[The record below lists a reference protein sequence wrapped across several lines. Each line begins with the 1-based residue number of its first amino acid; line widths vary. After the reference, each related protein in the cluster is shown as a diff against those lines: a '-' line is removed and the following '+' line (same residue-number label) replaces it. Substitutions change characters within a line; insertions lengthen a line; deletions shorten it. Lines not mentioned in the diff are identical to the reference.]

1 MPNLPVLNNLEL
13 WLDASDTGSIVLDN
27 GLPSQI
33 SDKSSKTG
41 NWLVSRASIVPNSSN
56 GLQSIR
62 FAGTGDALVSSGDIT
77 SSSFAF
83 MHSGETHIFGVMKTP
98 VRSLSSSL
106 SSNYLLLNTYNE
118 QSSGPGYRLY
128 FGSSNRHRGTITSHI
143 TKSQEGSYVV
153 GLTALGKLEENY
165 WHIFHIVTKPTVSS
179 ANNRGTITIG
189 NSSYSNNNFTTS
201 ASSSISSQALLKI
214 STNDDGTNST
224 TGELGELLIYKGS
237 LTDVNIFDIKDFL
250 SDKWGI
256 GEQIIPLTPT
266 PTPTASSTPPPTPTV
281 TRTPT
286 PTPSSEGISYTANTN
301 NPLAISTL
309 HDFTVDKNNLKVFYT
324 LSDRFAG
331 GAFVEC
337 RSLIDNS
344 LISRGVVKNTNNF
357 TIGYVSY
364 KGCAYNSNSDRL
376 YVSAT
381 RVLSNI
387 GSLPSSII
395 SIMDASSLV
404 SLDQIVLGTT
414 VVGGLTKTYES
425 QSLLYSPK
433 YNKLY
438 SYEYVSNDKS
448 VQKLVSYDMGN
459 NNIST
464 TILSSLYEIYDIQL
478 DDSQDA
484 IFVSTKTGS
493 NTYSIYKI
501 NTDTNTVVNTW
512 QFYAKSMFFTSD
524 NKIMYTDGNTF
535 YVKDT
540 TTSNT
545 LFSYPLHIATTNR
558 FNKNGPY
565 SISYNSETKTAYVF
579 NYYANNKEPVFFAFD
594 ITSYGLIGKF
604 SFAVGPR
611 YNGVSKT
618 EYIQDIGK
626 NVCLLRSTSRAAS
639 GIGYLYVIS
648 PENLIKNSK
657 LDRSI
662 LTGKCTNTSTF
673 IGKADKADNYSFPWV
688 VSSGADIISMSYCNR
703 LEKYNPFIS
712 LGAASGSGYV
722 EQSFQT
728 IPNNIYGVDF
738 QLGNSPG
745 FSSTGE
751 RMAKAIVYDSS
762 GLEIFTQIF
771 NTRSVKASNT
781 YAGLGW
787 QTKSFKFTANSNSS
801 KIRFES
807 PDPLIS
813 QGGAAIDSVIITRA
827 TYSTS
832 PVPTPTPPAV
842 NPPDNLSFLQNS
854 LTFNIG
860 SSQYL
865 SSVAHS
871 QNTPSFYGAV
881 LGSSGKSFLIP
892 YNATNIGICNEQI
905 NTHLRTPPFNSY
917 QVGPAHGKVA
927 GAFFGGVAF
936 NDNVIMCP
944 HNSNK
949 IGLYNTTNNYY
960 SDGPSASGFAGAV
973 VSSNNKVI
981 FAPFSNP
988 NIGIYDPVTNAYTA
1002 GPSHNAGTSAVF
1014 SGAVALT
1021 NDKILL
1027 VPRNSNNIGLYDPSN
1042 NSYTTGPSHGRGSGA
1057 FIGGVLL
1064 PSANKVV
1071 LIPSNSTTIGLY
1083 DITTNTYADGPLHG
1097 NGANAFAGGVLLPNG
1112 QVLLIP
1118 YNSSYFGVF
1127 SILNNTS
1134 YYSNIINLKS
1144 SSNANS
1150 FAGGLLVSGSS
1161 VLLCPANSANI
1172 GYVSFTKADISNT
1185 VLRSRY
1191 INKF

>member
-1 MPNLPVLNNLEL
+1 MSNLPTLNNLEL
-13 WLDASDTGSIVLDN
+13 WLDASDTSSIVLDN
-27 GLPSQI
+27 GLPAQI
-33 SDKSSKTG
+33 TDKSGKNG

-98 VRSLSSSL
+98 VKSLLSSL
-106 SSNYLLLNTYNE
+106 SSNHLLLNTYSE

-143 TKSQEGSYVV
+143 TKGQEGSYVV
-153 GLTALGKLEENY
+153 GLTALGKLQENY
-165 WHIFHIVTKPTVSS
+165 WHIFHIVTKPTLSS
-179 ANNRGTITIG
+179 ATNRGTITIG
-189 NSSYSNNNFTTS
+189 NSSYSNNSSIIT
-201 ASSSISSQALLKI
+201 ASSSLSSQALLKI
-214 STNDDGTNST
+214 STNDDGTNNT

-250 SDKWGI
+250 SNKWGI
-256 GEQIIPLTPT
+256 GQQIIPLTPT
-266 PTPTASSTPPPTPTV
+266 PTPTASSTPPPTPTL

-286 PTPSSEGISYTANTN
+286 PTPSPEGISYTANTN
-301 NPLAISTL
+301 SPVSIPSLY
-309 HDFTVDKNNLKVFYT
+309 DFTVDKNNLKIFYT
-324 LSDRFAG
+324 LSNPFAG

-344 LISRGVVKNTNNF
+344 LISRGVVKNTNNSV
-357 TIGYVSY
+357 IGYSNY
-364 KGCAYNSNSDRL
+364 KGCAYNSNSDRV

-381 RVLSNI
+381 KVLSNI

-395 SIMDASSLV
+395 SIMDASSLTP
-404 SLDQIVLGTT
+404 LDQIVLGTT
-414 VVGGLTKTYES
+414 VIGGLTKNYES
-425 QSLLYSPK
+425 HRLLYSPK

-438 SYEYVSNDKS
+438 SYEYVSNDNN
-448 VQKLVSYDMGN
+448 VQKLVSYNIGN
-459 NNIST
+459 ANTST
-464 TILSSLYEIYDIQL
+464 TILSSLYDIYDIQL

-484 IFVSTKTGS
+484 IFVSAKTGP
-493 NTYSIYKI
+493 NTHSIYKI
-501 NTDTNTVVNTW
+501 STDTNTVINTW
-512 QFYAKSMFFTSD
+512 SFYAKSIFFTDD
-524 NKIMYTDGNTF
+524 NKIIYTDGDTF

-545 LFSYPLHIATTNR
+545 LFSYPLHTVTTNR

-565 SISYNSETKTAYVF
+565 SISYNSQTKTAYVF
-579 NYYANNKEPVFFAFD
+579 NYYANNSEPVFFAFN
-594 ITSYGLIGKF
+594 ITNYSLIGKF
-604 SFAVGPR
+604 SFGVGPR
-611 YNGVSKT
+611 YNGISRT
-618 EYIQDIGK
+618 EYLQDIGK
-626 NVCLLRSTSRAAS
+626 NVCLLQSTSTMTL
-639 GIGYLYVIS
+639 GYLYVIS
-648 PENLIKNSK
+648 PENLIKNSR
-657 LDRSI
+657 LDR
-662 LTGKCTNTSTF
+662 LTLSGKCTNSTTF
-673 IGKADKADNYSFPWV
+673 IGKADKTDNYSFPWV
-688 VSSGADIISMSYCNR
+688 VSSGADIISMSYCNKS
-703 LEKYNPFIS
+703 EKYNPFIS

-728 IPNNIYGVDF
+728 APNAVYSVDF

-745 FSSTGE
+745 FLSTGE
-751 RMAKAIVYDSS
+751 RIARVTVYGS
-762 GLEIFTQIF
+762 GNLEIFTQIL
-771 NTRSVKASNT
+771 NTPSVKTSNT
-781 YAGLGW
+781 YTGLGW
-787 QTKSFKFTANSNSS
+787 KTKSFKFTANSSS
-801 KIRFES
+801 TKIRFAS

-813 QGGAAIDSVIITRA
+813 QGGAAIDSVIITKG

-832 PVPTPTPPAV
+832 PAPTPTPSPA
-842 NPPDNLSFLQNS
+842 NPPDNLSYLQNS

-860 SSQYL
+860 SSKYL
-865 SSVAHS
+865 PSVVHS
-871 QNTPSFYGAV
+871 QNTPAFYGAV
-881 LGSSGKSFLIP
+881 LGPSGKSFLIP
-892 YNATNIGICNEQI
+892 YNASNIGIFNQQI
-905 NTHLRTPPFNSY
+905 DTNFRTPPFNSY
-917 QVGPAHGKVA
+917 EIGPAHGKGA

-936 NDNVIMCP
+936 NDNIIMCP
-944 HNSNK
+944 HNSTK
-949 IGLYNTTNNYY
+949 IGLYDTTNNYY
-960 SDGPSASGFAGAV
+960 SDGPAASGFAGAV

-988 NIGIYDPVTNAYTA
+988 NIGIYDPVTKAYTA
-1002 GPSHNAGTSAVF
+1002 GPAHNAGSSAVF

-1021 NDKILL
+1021 NDKILF

-1042 NSYTTGPSHGRGSGA
+1042 NSYTTGPAHNRGAGA

-1083 DITTNTYADGPLHG
+1083 DINANTYSDGPLHG
-1097 NGANAFAGGVLLPNG
+1097 NGTNAFAGGVLLPNG

-1118 YNSSYFGVF
+1118 FNSSYFGVF

-1134 YYSNIINLKS
+1134 YYSNGINLKS

-1150 FAGGLLVSGSS
+1150 FAGGLLISGSS

-1172 GYVSFTKADISNT
+1172 GYVSFTKANISNT

>member
-13 WLDASDTGSIVLDN
+13 WLDASDTNSLVTDN
-27 GLPSQI
+27 SLPVQI
-33 SDKSSKTG
+33 TDKSGKTG
-41 NWLVSRASIVPNSSN
+41 NWIVSKATIVPNSSN

-62 FAGTGDALVSSGDIT
+62 FAGTGDALVSSGNIS

-83 MHSGETHIFGVMKTP
+83 MHSGETHIFGVIKTP
-98 VRSLSSSL
+98 IKSLLSSL

-118 QSSGPGYRLY
+118 QSPGPGYRLY
-128 FGSSNRHRGTITSHI
+128 FGSSNRHKGTITSHI
-143 TKSQEGSYVV
+143 TRGQEASYVV
-153 GLTALGKLEENY
+153 GLTALGKLQENY
-165 WHIFHIVTKPTVSS
+165 WHIFHILTKPTVSS
-179 ANNRGTITIG
+179 ANSRGTITIG

-201 ASSSISSQALLKI
+201 ASSSLSSQSLLKI

-224 TGELGELLIYKGS
+224 TGELGELLIYKGL
-237 LTDVNIFDIKDFL
+237 LTDLDIFNIKDSL
-250 SDKWGI
+250 SEKWGI
-256 GEQIIPLTPT
+256 GAQIIPLTPT
-266 PTPTASSTPPPTPTV
+266 PTPTASSTPPPTPTL

-286 PTPSSEGISYTANTN
+286 PTPTSEGMSYTANTN
-301 NPLAISTL
+301 NPLAIASL
-309 HDFTVDKNNLKVFYT
+309 YDFTVDKNNLKVFYT
-324 LSDRFAG
+324 LSNPFAG

-344 LISRGVVKNTNNF
+344 LISRGVVKNTNNSA
-357 TIGYVSY
+357 IGYSSY

-395 SIMDASSLV
+395 SVMDASSLAP
-404 SLDQIVLGTT
+404 LDQIVLGTT
-414 VVGGLTKTYES
+414 VVNGLTKKYES
-425 QSLLYSPK
+425 YRLLYSPK

-438 SYEYVSNDKS
+438 SYEYVSNDKNI
-448 VQKLVSYDMGN
+448 QKLVSY
-459 NNIST
+459 NIGSSNTST

-478 DDSQDA
+478 DDAQDA
-484 IFVSTKTGS
+484 LFVSAKTGPS
-493 NTYSIYKI
+493 AYSVYKI
-501 NTDTNTVVNTW
+501 NTDTNAVANAW
-512 QFYAKSMFFTSD
+512 QFYAKSIFFTSD
-524 NKIMYTDGNTF
+524 NKILYTNNDTL
-535 YVKDT
+535 YVMDIA
-540 TTSNT
+540 TSNI
-545 LFSYPLHIATTNR
+545 LFSYPLHSATTNR
-558 FNKNGPY
+558 FTKNGPY
-565 SISYNSETKTAYVF
+565 SISYNSQTKTVYVF
-579 NYYANNKEPVFFAFD
+579 NYYANSSEPVFFAFD
-594 ITSYGLIGKF
+594 ITNYSLIGKF
-604 SFAVGPR
+604 PFGVDPR

-618 EYIQDIGK
+618 EYLQDIGK
-626 NVCLLRSTSRAAS
+626 NVCLFQSTSTLTL
-639 GIGYLYVIS
+639 GYLYVIS

-657 LDRSI
+657 LDRST
-662 LTGKCTNTSTF
+662 LTGKCTNSTTF
-673 IGKADKADNYSFPWV
+673 IGKADKTGNYSFPWV
-688 VSSGADIISMSYCNR
+688 VSSGADIISMSYCNKS
-703 LEKYNPFIS
+703 EKYNPFIS

-728 IPNNIYGVDF
+728 VSNAVYAVDF

-751 RMAKAIVYDSS
+751 RMTKATVYDSNN
-762 GLEIFTQIF
+762 LEIFTQIF
-771 NTRSVKASNT
+771 NTPSVKASNT
-781 YAGLGW
+781 YTGLGW
-787 QTKSFKFTANSNSS
+787 KTKSFKFTANSSS
-801 KIRFES
+801 TKIRFAS

-813 QGGAAIDSVIITRA
+813 QGGAAIDSVIITKG

-832 PVPTPTPPAV
+832 PAPTPTPSPV
-842 NPPDNLSFLQNS
+842 NLPDNLNFLQNS

-860 SSQYL
+860 SSQYIP
-865 SSVAHS
+865 SVVHS

-892 YNATNIGICNEQI
+892 YNATNIGIFNQQI
-905 NTHLRTPPFNSY
+905 DTNFRTPPFNSY
-917 QVGPAHGKVA
+917 EIGPAHGKGA

-944 HNSNK
+944 HNSTK
-949 IGLYNTTNNYY
+949 IGLYDTTNNYY
-960 SDGPSASGFAGAV
+960 SDGPAASGFAGAV

-1002 GPSHNAGTSAVF
+1002 GPAHNAGSSAVF
-1014 SGAVALT
+1014 SGAVALP

-1042 NSYTTGPSHGRGSGA
+1042 NSYTTGPSHSRGSGA

-1083 DITTNTYADGPLHG
+1083 DINTNTYSDGPLHG

-1134 YYSNIINLKS
+1134 YYSNSINLKS

-1150 FAGGLLVSGSS
+1150 FAGGLLISGSS

-1172 GYVSFTKADISNT
+1172 GYVSFTKANISNT